1 MVPQPGTFFYHSH
14 TGLQRFDGL
23 AGSMVVRTPKSRD
36 PNSHLYDFDDPTH
49 VIMINGWMHQHSI
62 EKFPGLW
69 TRNTDQDPVNL
80 LINGRGKWINPR
92 FGNVS
97 DSPFEIFHVEPGNR
111 YRFRMINA
119 MSSPCGCVIKV
130 EGHIM
135 TVIATD
141 GENVQPRRVD
151 AIASYSGERYDFIL
165 ETNQAP
171 GDYWVQFWATD
182 ICESAKITQFAI
194 LRYKARPTK
203 GLSNPPSYQNLNS
216 SRGLTL
222 NPPTKTCADDLPN
235 GICVSS
241 LRSATPVH
249 DNGLL
254 KKEPDIKIYVGY
266 TFAVFEPRN
275 LFIPKTYSK
284 YAVVPGP
291 YLVQSFVNG
300 FSFTFPSSPLISQ
313 YDDAEKQVCNSDKI
327 PKDCSSTYFRN
338 CSCTHVMFIPLGSVV
353 EVVFVDEVPFDD
365 VHSFHLHGYAFRVLG
380 MGSPEDFGLKKL
392 DKDLVMRLDRQGR
405 LKRNFN
411 NPPAKDSVVVPNH
424 GYAVLRF
431 RADNP
436 GPWLFHCHFEVHI
449 SVGMAFVFQVGTKY
463 DMPPVPDGFPTCG
476 NYLPNR
482 IDSALLLKR
491 S

>member
-1 MVPQPGTFFYHSH
+1 
-14 TGLQRFDGL
+14 
-23 AGSMVVRTPKSRD
+23 MVVRTPKSRD

-216 SRGLTL
+216 SRGL
-222 NPPTKTCADDLPN
+222 
-235 GICVSS
+235 V
-241 LRSATPVH
+241 R
-249 DNGLL
+249 
-254 KKEPDIKIYVGY
+254 
-266 TFAVFEPRN
+266 
-275 LFIPKTYSK
+275 
-284 YAVVPGP
+284 
-291 YLVQSFVNG
+291 
-300 FSFTFPSSPLISQ
+300 TFPYGTFL
-313 YDDAEKQVCNSDKI
+313 
-327 PKDCSSTYFRN
+327 F
-338 CSCTHVMFIPLGSVV
+338 F
-353 EVVFVDEVPFDD
+353 
-365 VHSFHLHGYAFRVLG
+365 
-380 MGSPEDFGLKKL
+380 
-392 DKDLVMRLDRQGR
+392 KDLC
-405 LKRNFN
+405 
-411 NPPAKDSVVVPNH
+411 S
-424 GYAVLRF
+424 YS
-431 RADNP
+431 
-436 GPWLFHCHFEVHI
+436 LFLV
-449 SVGMAFVFQVGTKY
+449 
-463 DMPPVPDGFPTCG
+463 
-476 NYLPNR
+476 
-482 IDSALLLKR
+482 
-491 S
+491 